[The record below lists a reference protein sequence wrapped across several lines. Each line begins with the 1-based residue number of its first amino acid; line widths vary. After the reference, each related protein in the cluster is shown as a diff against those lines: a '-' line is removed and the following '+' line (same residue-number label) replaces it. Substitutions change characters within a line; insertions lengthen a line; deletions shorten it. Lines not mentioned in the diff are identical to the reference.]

1 MVQTVSTNSNLHL
14 PSPADLPAADVV
26 IFDGQCSFCRRQV
39 ERIHRADR
47 GERLAFVSLH
57 DPLVTD
63 RWPDLDHD
71 QLMNEMTI
79 VDRHEQRHGGAAAF
93 KYLTRRLPRW
103 WVLAPI
109 MHFPGV
115 MLIARW
121 AYRQIAKRRYRWGKI
136 DSCEDGS
143 CAVHL

>member
-1 MVQTVSTNSNLHL
+1 MAQIATTTSNLQL
-14 PSPADLPAADVV
+14 PSPAELPAADVV
-26 IFDGQCSFCRRQV
+26 IFDGQCRFCRRQV
-39 ERIHRADR
+39 ERIFRADS
-47 GERLAFVSLH
+47 GGRLAFVSLH
-57 DPLVTD
+57 DPLVAE
-63 RWPDLDHD
+63 RWPDLSHD

-79 VDRHEQRHGGAAAF
+79 IDRRGKRHGGAGAF

-103 WVLAPI
+103 WALAPI

-115 MLIARW
+115 MPIARW